1 MMPISQLLGALDF
14 LHHPPSPPPTPQ
26 PGVLNLLLPDCPA
39 PVLGVE
45 PGNRDNRFRKETGGW
60 GTRRGEAGGCG
71 SRRWCGDKGRG
82 AHSALP
88 LSLPE
93 DSRSPRSQS
102 QSPSPTL
109 AGGSRPAHL
118 GLWHPAR
125 LGSSWVWEGTD
136 RKQGAAGSLEF
147 PGETARPALGRFQT
161 AALSFSVTTSL
172 SRPLSSPN
180 VASTAFTTRSC
191 SSNITPRRPTSCSWC
206 APPETS
212 RRATWWR
219 WYCRVR
225 GRGPPRG
232 GASSGG
238 AGHR

>member
-1 MMPISQLLGALDF
+1 M
-14 LHHPPSPPPTPQ
+14 
-26 PGVLNLLLPDCPA
+26 
-39 PVLGVE
+39 
-45 PGNRDNRFRKETGGW
+45 
-60 GTRRGEAGGCG
+60 
-71 SRRWCGDKGRG
+71 
-82 AHSALP
+82 P

-93 DSRSPRSQS
+93 DFRSLRSQS

-109 AGGSRPAHL
+109 AGSSRPLHL

-125 LGSSWVWEGTD
+125 LGSSWVWEGTG

-147 PGETARPALGRFQT
+147 PGETDRPALGRFQT

-191 SSNITPRRPTSCSWC
+191 SSNMTPRRPTSCSWC
-206 APPETS
+206 ALSETS

-238 AGHR
+238 GGGGGGQDISRRRGGVGPETQFFSSKHWQQISSPEGALKNSRFAEWVDVVPAHCGIRPALNVNEPEQPGWILHTLLKGQKLS